1 MKRAIQHTAT
11 AAVLALGAELSR
23 RGYDVTFTMGNT
35 PKIDMM
41 CSVPNRPA
49 FKIQVKG
56 VSNRA
61 AFYVQ
66 EEFFSGDA
74 QSDSYLVVVYVPKLE
89 TKDSFEFHI
98 LRHDQAKLEF
108 EKMPK
113 FKKDGRPYIGGSG
126 LNWKSVSQY
135 KDWNAFPP
143 VPTE

>member
-35 PKIDMM
+35 AKIDML
-41 CSVPNRPA
+41 CAEPNGNP
-49 FKIQVKG
+49 FKVQVKG

-66 EEFFSGDA
+66 EEFFTGDA
-74 QSDSYLVVVYVPKLE
+74 QSDLYLVVVYVPKLE
-89 TKDSFEFHI
+89 TQDSLEFHI
-98 LRHDQAKLEF
+98 LSHDQAKLEF

-113 FKKDGRPYIGGSG
+113 FK
-126 LNWKSVSQY
+126 
-135 KDWNAFPP
+135 
-143 VPTE
+143 